1 MPDAIGFD
9 VYGTLVDPLAMRTH
23 LEAIAGD
30 MAGQMA
36 RLWREKQIEYTF
48 RRALMQKYENF
59 DLCTEQALAFAASS
73 LKLDLQGE
81 ERARLIEAYRR
92 LPAFSD
98 ALPAIRSLREAGF
111 KLAAFSNGV
120 ESSLRAL
127 LEHSGILPYLDA
139 VISVDDLK
147 TYKPDPRVYRYLAEQ
162 LGLPPGNTWLASS
175 NGWDAIGAKAA
186 GLRAAWIKRN
196 AEEMLDPWGISP
208 DLVVPSLLDFSSQ
221 LQSIWSRPTGKSVTP
236 EDSSP

>member
-23 LEAIAGD
+23 LEAVAGD
-30 MAGQMA
+30 LAGQMA

-59 DLCTEQALAFAASS
+59 DVLTEQALIFATNS
-73 LKLDLQGE
+73 LKLDLQDAD
-81 ERARLIEAYRR
+81 RAALIEAYRR
-92 LPAFSD
+92 LPPFPD
-98 ALPAIRSLREAGF
+98 ALPAIRSLRGAGF

-127 LEHSGILPYLDA
+127 LDHSGILPYLDA

-147 TYKPDPRVYRYLAEQ
+147 TYKPNPRVYRYLAER
-162 LGLPPGNTWLASS
+162 LGLPLENTWLASS

-196 AEEMLDPWGISP
+196 PDDTLDPWGISP
-208 DLVVPSLLDFSSQ
+208 NLTAANLEDFSSR
-221 LQSIWSRPTGKSVTP
+221 LQSQ
-236 EDSSP
+236 